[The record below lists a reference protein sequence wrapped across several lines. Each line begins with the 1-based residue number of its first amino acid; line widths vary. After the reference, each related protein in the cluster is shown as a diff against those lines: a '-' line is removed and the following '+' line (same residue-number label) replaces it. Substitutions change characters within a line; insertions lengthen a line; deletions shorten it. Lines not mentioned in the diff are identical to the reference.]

1 MSEPVLNVA
10 IVALPRCTL
19 MVVGCIVDALRLAN
33 RAAGR
38 DLYRWSLVGLEPT
51 IVSSAGVELKA
62 DRIIDAAGAGTPE
75 VVIICGGLEAHR
87 YVDRR
92 VQAWLRAVD
101 SHGAITGAV
110 STGVWMLAH
119 AGLLDGKRCAVH
131 WDEKPSFTARFPRTE
146 ARDEIF
152 THDGRRMTCSGG
164 VAVVDMMLHLI
175 ATQNGPALADAVAD
189 LMIHASVR
197 TAVERQRPRER
208 TDSPVSGVVRRAVA
222 LMEDH
227 VEPVLAVEAIAARLG
242 QSPRQLER
250 LFGQA
255 FGVPPK
261 RYYDL
266 IRLRRARKLVTE
278 TELAVT
284 EIAIRCGYHSATQ
297 FSAAFKR
304 AFGRSPR
311 QLRNPKR

>member
-1 MSEPVLNVA
+1 MPESVLNVA

-38 DLYRWSLVGLEPT
+38 DLYGWSLVGLEPT
-51 IVSSAGVELKA
+51 IVSSAGVTLNA
-62 DRIIDAAGAGTPE
+62 DRLIDAAGTPE
-75 VVIICGGLEAHR
+75 VVIICGGLDAHR
-87 YVDRR
+87 CVDRR
-92 VQAWLRAVD
+92 VQAWLRVVD
-101 SHGAITGAV
+101 LHGAITGAV

-146 ARDEIF
+146 VRDEIF

-208 TDSPVSGVVRRAVA
+208 TDNPGSGVVRRAVA

-227 VEPVLAVEAIAARLG
+227 VEPVLAVETIAARLG

-261 RYYDL
+261 RHYDL
-266 IRLRRARKLVTE
+266 IRLRRARKLITE

-284 EIAIRCGYHSATQ
+284 EIAFRCGYLSATR

-304 AFGRSPR
+304 AFGSSPR
-311 QLRNPKR
+311 QLRNQKR